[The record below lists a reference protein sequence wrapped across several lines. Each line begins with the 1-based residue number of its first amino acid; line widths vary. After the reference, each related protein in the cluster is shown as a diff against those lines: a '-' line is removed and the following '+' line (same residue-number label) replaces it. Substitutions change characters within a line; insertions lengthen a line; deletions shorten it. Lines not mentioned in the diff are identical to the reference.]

1 MNLNEEVL
9 KLHEEN
15 RVKIEI
21 MNKTEVKN
29 MHYLA
34 VVYTPGVAEPYRKIH
49 EKALEVYK
57 YTLGGGSFKN
67 ITNRRNFNDSKLF
80 FYVQKGCG

>member
-1 MNLNEEVL
+1 M
-9 KLHEEN
+9 
-15 RVKIEI
+15 EI
-21 MNKTEVKN
+21 RLSGHST
-29 MHYLA
+29 YYILA

-67 ITNRRNFNDSKLF
+67 IINRRNFNGSNLF
-80 FYVQKGCG
+80 FYVRKGCS